1 MLVLVLDDFVLD
13 VPVVVDLLEVVT
25 VVVVNV
31 IVDVTVVVDM
41 LEVVTVVVVVV
52 LVEVHFKPHMT
63 GQCVS
68 ANS

>member
-1 MLVLVLDDFVLD
+1 MSSNVG
-13 VPVVVDLLEVVT
+13 E
-25 VVVVNV
+25 VVVVV
-31 IVDVTVVVDM
+31 LVDVTVVVDV
-41 LEVVTVVVVVV
+41 LEVVTVVEVVVVV